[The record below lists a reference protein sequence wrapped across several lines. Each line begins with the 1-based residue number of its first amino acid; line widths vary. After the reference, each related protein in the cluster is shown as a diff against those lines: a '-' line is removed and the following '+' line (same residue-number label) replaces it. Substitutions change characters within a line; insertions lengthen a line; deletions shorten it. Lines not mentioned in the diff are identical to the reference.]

1 MDEENNNVEVPA
13 ETGATEATP
22 EVPVETATEVTEEV
36 QVNPFDFT
44 AEPEAESEEGG
55 DSTADAP
62 EGEYT
67 LDFGDAFGGTDDVRN
82 LITKQAREAGIS
94 AEAGSKFVAAVCRGL
109 KEDAIAQGQAAYKAL
124 EEQWGA
130 NFGKNMKGTKAAL
143 HGMLKEGVI
152 SESEVA
158 GLMNPAVFKL
168 VNHLTSRMGEGG
180 GAIGTKAAAKVDPAT
195 EYSRIMN
202 DPKSH
207 EFQVLMNPSHPEY
220 KAVAE
225 RVNKLVGRR
234 LY

>member
-1 MDEENNNVEVPA
+1 MDEETNNTDTPVEA
-13 ETGATEATP
+13 GDIEATP
-22 EVPVETATEVTEEV
+22 EVPVETATEAGEEV
-36 QVNPFDFT
+36 QEQNPFDFT
-44 AEPEAESEEGG
+44 AEPEEESEER
-55 DSTADAP
+55 AEA
-62 EGEYT
+62 EEQQGEYL

-109 KEDAIAQGQAAYKAL
+109 KEGVIAQGQAAYKQL
-124 EEQWGA
+124 EDEWGA
-130 NFGKNMKGTKAAL
+130 NFGKNMKGTKATL

-168 VNHLTSRMGEGG
+168 VNHLRSRMGEG
-180 GAIGTKAAAKVDPAT
+180 ASVGTKQAAKEDPAT
-195 EYSRIMN
+195 EYARIMN
-202 DPKSH
+202 DTKSH

>member
-1 MDEENNNVEVPA
+1 MDEETNNNDTPVEA
-13 ETGATEATP
+13 GDIEATP
-22 EVPVETATEVTEEV
+22 EVPVETATEETEEV

-44 AEPEAESEEGG
+44 TEEAESEESG

-67 LDFGDAFGGTDDVRN
+67 LDFGADFGGTDDVRN

-94 AEAGSKFVAAVCRGL
+94 AEAGSRFVAAVCRGL

-130 NFGKNMKGTKAAL
+130 KFGKNMKDTKAAL

-152 SESEVA
+152 AENEVA

-220 KAVAE
+220 KSVAE

>member
-1 MDEENNNVEVPA
+1 MDEENNNNDTPVEA
-13 ETGATEATP
+13 GDIEATP
-22 EVPVETATEVTEEV
+22 EVPVETATEAGEEV
-36 QVNPFDFT
+36 QNPFDFT
-44 AEPEAESEEGG
+44 AEPEEESEE
-55 DSTADAP
+55 SAEA
-62 EGEYT
+62 EEQQGEYL
-67 LDFGDAFGGTDDVRN
+67 LDFGDAFGGTDDVRSM
-82 LITKQAREAGIS
+82 ITKHAREAGIS

-124 EEQWGA
+124 EDVWGA
-130 NFGKNMKGTKAAL
+130 DFGKNMKGTKATL

-168 VNHLTSRMGEGG
+168 VNHLRSRMGEGG
-180 GAIGTKAAAKVDPAT
+180 SVGTKQAAKEDPAT
-195 EYSRIMN
+195 EYARIMN
-202 DPKSH
+202 DTKSH

>member
-1 MDEENNNVEVPA
+1 MDEETNNTDTPVEA
-13 ETGATEATP
+13 GDIEATP
-22 EVPVETATEVTEEV
+22 EVPVETAAEVTEEV

-44 AEPEAESEEGG
+44 AEPEEDGG

-62 EGEYT
+62 EEGEYT
-67 LDFGDAFGGTDDVRN
+67 LDFGADFGGTDDVRN

-109 KEDAIAQGQAAYKAL
+109 KEGVIAQGQAAYKQL
-124 EEQWGA
+124 EDVWGA
-130 NFGKNMKGTKAAL
+130 EFGKNMKGTKATL

-168 VNHLTSRMGEGG
+168 VNHLRSRMGEG
-180 GAIGTKAAAKVDPAT
+180 ASVGTKQAAKEDPAT
-195 EYSRIMN
+195 EYARIMN
-202 DPKSH
+202 DTKSH

-220 KAVAE
+220 KAIAE

>member
-1 MDEENNNVEVPA
+1 MDEETNTTDTPVEA
-13 ETGATEATP
+13 GDIEATP
-22 EVPVETATEVTEEV
+22 EVPVETTTEAGEEV
-36 QVNPFDFT
+36 QEQNPFDFT
-44 AEPEAESEEGG
+44 AEPEEESEE
-55 DSTADAP
+55 SADAP
-62 EGEYT
+62 EEGEYT

-109 KEDAIAQGQAAYKAL
+109 KEGVIAQGQAAYKQL
-124 EEQWGA
+124 EDVWGA
-130 NFGKNMKGTKAAL
+130 EFGKNMKGTKATL

-168 VNHLTSRMGEGG
+168 VNHLRSRMGEGG
-180 GAIGTKAAAKVDPAT
+180 SVGTKQAAKEDPAT
-195 EYSRIMN
+195 EYARIMN
-202 DPKSH
+202 DTKSH

-220 KAVAE
+220 KAIAE

>member
-13 ETGATEATP
+13 ETGATDATP
-22 EVPVETATEVTEEV
+22 EVPVETATEEIEEV

-44 AEPEAESEEGG
+44 AEPEEDGG
-55 DSTADAP
+55 ESTAEVP
-62 EGEYT
+62 EEGEYT

-94 AEAGSKFVAAVCRGL
+94 AEAGSRFVAAVCRGL
-109 KEDAIAQGQAAYKAL
+109 KADAVAQGEAAYKAL
-124 EEQWGA
+124 EAEWGS

-143 HGMLKEGVI
+143 HGMLKAGVI
-152 SESEVA
+152 SQEEVA

-195 EYSRIMN
+195 EYARIMN

-220 KAVAE
+220 KSVAE